1 MQVSGILVNLST
13 LYDGKWRFQ
22 MREENPNKGN
32 PNMQGSG
39 MRFPNQDHK
48 KARKKSPTKIL
59 KMQWTTLKR
68 KRTTFSQSHF
78 LFSELFQNNSLSL
91 YRQPNMDL
99 LLIYPLKIADT
110 SVIYHSPFSGGD
122 MIWLV
127 IH

>member
-1 MQVSGILVNLST
+1 MAVS
-13 LYDGKWRFQ
+13 DAWGKPKQGKPQHARLWYEIPQPGSQKGTEKITNQNFKNA
-22 MREENPNKGN
+22 MNNIKKKENDL
-32 PNMQGSG
+32 
-39 MRFPNQDHK
+39 FT
-48 KARKKSPTKIL
+48 KSLP
-59 KMQWTTLKR
+59 
-68 KRTTFSQSHF
+68 
-78 LFSELFQNNSLSL
+78 FSELFQNNSLSL